1 MAAANNKS
9 TQQGMNSNQQ
19 TCLPSGHTVNQASH
33 ANHANQSYTLPP
45 VYQYPQPFMSMNPI
59 SPVYSQSSPHF
70 GQTTQGNGDPLQ
82 TILSRLE
89 ILDSRLENMNSKL
102 SQLEQITQ
110 KVNSIKSRLD
120 SLDKKLGEL
129 EASQN
134 FICDKYDV
142 MSTSVTDTSKKVKI
156 LESKISELQS
166 EKMKSEQDKLSLKED
181 IIDLKC
187 RSMRVNMIFFG
198 LTEPTGSIHDM
209 PGESNANKPASST
222 TNRNIENCEEKV
234 LDFCEKVL
242 KITNPRE
249 SISIDR
255 AHRMGGKIA
264 NKTRPVVV
272 KFKDTNSKMRVKDAL
287 KTVNLRGSQYN
298 VSEQFPPEVQARR
311 KELFPVLTEARNKG
325 SRAVL
330 VRDKIYIDNKLYVAK
345 DTSNRD

>member
-1 MAAANNKS
+1 M
-9 TQQGMNSNQQ
+9 
-19 TCLPSGHTVNQASH
+19 
-33 ANHANQSYTLPP
+33 
-45 VYQYPQPFMSMNPI
+45 
-59 SPVYSQSSPHF
+59 
-70 GQTTQGNGDPLQ
+70 
-82 TILSRLE
+82 LSRLE

-102 SQLEQITQ
+102 SQLEQITL
-110 KVNSIKSRLD
+110 KVNSITSRLD

-142 MSTSVTDTSKKVKI
+142 MSTSVTDTSEVKI
-156 LESKISELQS
+156 LESEISELQS

-187 RSMRVNMIFFG
+187 CSMRDNMIFFG
-198 LTEPTGSIHDM
+198 LPEPTGSIHDM
-209 PGESNANKPASST
+209 PGESNANNPASST

-287 KTVNLRGSQYN
+287 KTANLRGS
-298 VSEQFPPEVQARR
+298 
-311 KELFPVLTEARNKG
+311 
-325 SRAVL
+325 
-330 VRDKIYIDNKLYVAK
+330 
-345 DTSNRD
+345 